1 MAFAGGWIC
10 RSCWSSNRG
19 SDTRCYR
26 CKTERLAEDATVT
39 TSRTARTVEEARRE
53 MRQARVP
60 ALVSLWPSA
69 IFAWYARA
77 SYVFAIL
84 TGILTVLAVMSPVT
98 PRDRIPYWT
107 AVPVIFVVAG
117 SAFRWAS
124 RGMRTSNPWAFV
136 VGLAV
141 SVLAAWASLTA
152 LGTAPSSATDA
163 PVTRYITIAIWGL
176 SSLFAIIGLLYSLTS
191 ADEVPPPSAKA
202 ESDAP

>member
-26 CKTERLAEDATVT
+26 CKTERTADDATVR
-39 TSRTARTVEEARRE
+39 TSRTARTIEEARRE

-60 ALVSLWPSA
+60 ALVSVWPSA
-69 IFAWYARA
+69 VFAWYARVSLVVA
-77 SYVFAIL
+77 VLAGL
-84 TGILTVLAVMSPVT
+84 LTVAAVMSPVT
-98 PRDRIPYWT
+98 PRDRIPYWI
-107 AVPVIFVVAG
+107 AVPAVLVLASF
-117 SAFRWAS
+117 AFRWAS

-152 LGTAPSSATDA
+152 LGSAPRSVNDV

-191 ADEVPPPSAKA
+191 ADEVPPPQDEA
-202 ESDAP
+202 ESEGP